1 MVWQEKSRAIVML
14 NRVIEKNAIKCHQYF
29 PEEKESTGKELQLD
43 AFVITLTS
51 ERITPHFVV
60 RELQVRRRRVAENNG
75 HDSGDGGSNSSI
87 SYDEVSMTILVQNF
101 VDQQPV

>member
-29 PEEKESTGKELQLD
+29 PEESTGKELQLD

-60 RELQVRRRRVAENNG
+60 RELQVRRRRVVENNG

-87 SYDEVSMTILVQNF
+87 SHDEVSRTILVQNF